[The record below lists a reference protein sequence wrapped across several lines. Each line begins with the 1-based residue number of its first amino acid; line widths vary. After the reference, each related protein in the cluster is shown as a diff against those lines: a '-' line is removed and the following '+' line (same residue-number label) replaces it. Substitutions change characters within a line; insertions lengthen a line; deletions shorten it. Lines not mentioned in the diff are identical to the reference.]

1 MIQAQGQMGS
11 NQKSTGVGE
20 VVTGAD
26 ATESV
31 GTLPCQDGSVPA
43 HENITRAEAAQRATV
58 ISVDGYD
65 VDLDLTTGPETFAS
79 TTTVA
84 FTCSEPGARS
94 WIDLI
99 APEVVSV
106 NLNGTELDPAEV
118 FDGARIELPDLQ
130 PANVLIVRARCAYM
144 RTGEGLHRFVD
155 PVDEEVYL
163 YTQFESADARRMYAC
178 FEQPDLKAP
187 FTLHVTAPDHWQVVS
202 NAATPQPTPISE
214 GVARWDFAAT
224 PRMST
229 YITALVAGP
238 YHVERDSYTGS
249 FGTYPLGVF
258 CRTSLAP
265 HLDSAEIF
273 AITKAGFAFFED
285 LFGIGYPFGKYDQLF
300 VPEFNA
306 GAMENA
312 GCVTFLEDY
321 VFRSRVTDA
330 AYEQRSNT
338 ILHEMAHMWF
348 GDLVTMTWW
357 DDLWLNE
364 SFAEWAAHH
373 ANVNA
378 TRFTDAWTT
387 FSNLRKAWAYR
398 QDQLPSTH
406 PIAADMVDLDSVRVN
421 FDGITYAKGA
431 SALRQ
436 LVAWVGEQEFITGLI
451 AYFTKHAWGNT
462 RLEDLLTEL
471 EAASGRDLSDWTRQW
486 LQTSGVNLLTA
497 DFTLEDGVFTSMAII
512 QQPPSSPEGVEPTL
526 RSHRLALGL
535 YDLTPEGLRRRD
547 RIEID
552 VVGERT
558 EVPELIGSRQPD
570 LLLINDDDLTFA
582 KIRLDERSWQTAI
595 AHIGDLDD
603 SLARA
608 LIWGAAWDMT
618 RDGEASTGDFLDL
631 VIAGVPNEGEISVVQ
646 QTLRQLRMAIDLYAT
661 PEHRDGYQ
669 LRVADALHGWLLAAE
684 AGSDRQLAFMR
695 SFAASATTP
704 EHLDVLEG
712 VLAGAVDL
720 PGLAVDADLRWSLVQ
735 RLAATG
741 RIELD
746 RIEQELERDDTATG
760 RRQAALARAARP
772 SPEAKALAWADAMER
787 SDLPNA
793 MLDATIAGFVQPDQV
808 DLLMPYRDRFFAEV
822 VAAWDR
828 QTMEMGQT
836 IAMGLYPVLL
846 VDEATI
852 TATDEFLARDD
863 LNPALRRLVL
873 EGRDGVLRAM
883 RARSADV

>member
-1 MIQAQGQMGS
+1 M
-11 NQKSTGVGE
+11 
-20 VVTGAD
+20 
-26 ATESV
+26 
-31 GTLPCQDGSVPA
+31 PA
-43 HENITRAEAAQRATV
+43 SENITRAESAARSSIIA
-58 ISVDGYD
+58 VDGID
-65 VDLDLTTGPETFAS
+65 VDLDLTTGPDTFTS
-79 TTTVA
+79 ITTVA
-84 FTCSEPGARS
+84 FTCSEPGSDS

-106 NLNGTELDPAEV
+106 NLNGRDLDPAEV
-118 FDGARIELPDLQ
+118 FDGARIQLPGLEA
-130 PANVLIVRARCAYM
+130 ANVVIVKARCAYM

-155 PVDEEVYL
+155 PVDDEVYL

-178 FEQPDLKAP
+178 FEQPDIKAP
-187 FTLHVTAPDHWQVVS
+187 FTLHVTAPAHWQVVS
-202 NAATPQPTPISE
+202 NAATPESVAV
-214 GVARWDFAAT
+214 GDSAARWDFAAT
-224 PRMST
+224 PPIST

-238 YHVERDSYTGS
+238 YHVERDTYTGS

-258 CRTSLAP
+258 CRSSLAS
-265 HLDSAEIF
+265 HLDADEIF
-273 AITKAGFAFFED
+273 TITKAGFAFFED

-312 GCVTFLEDY
+312 ACVTFLEDY

-436 LVAWVGEQEFITGLI
+436 LVAWVGEEEFVQGLI
-451 AYFTKHAWGNT
+451 AYFTKYAWGNT
-462 RLEDLLTEL
+462 QLQDLLAEL
-471 EAASGRDLSDWTRQW
+471 EAASGRDLSAWTHEW

-497 DFTLEDGVFTSMAII
+497 DFTVADNRFTDLVIV
-512 QQPPSSPEGVEPTL
+512 QHPPASPEGVAPTL
-526 RSHRLALGL
+526 RSHRIALGL
-535 YDLTPEGLRRRD
+535 YDLTPEGLKRRE

-558 EVPELIGSRQPD
+558 PVPAVVGARQPD

-582 KIRLDERSWQTAI
+582 KIRLDDRSWRTAVD
-595 AHIGDLDD
+595 HIGDLDD

-618 RDGEASTGDFLDL
+618 RDGEVSTGDFLDL
-631 VIAGVPNEGEISVVQ
+631 AISGLPGETEISVVQ
-646 QTLRQLRMAIDLYAT
+646 QTLRQVRLAIDLYAA

-669 LRVADALHGWLLAAE
+669 LRLADALHGWLADAE
-684 AGSDRQLAFMR
+684 PGSDRQLAFMR
-695 SFAASATTP
+695 SFAASASSTQHQDFI
-704 EHLDVLEG
+704 EAILDGSIE
-712 VLAGAVDL
+712 L
-720 PGLAVDADLRWSLVQ
+720 PGLAVDADLRWSLLQ

-741 RIELD
+741 RAELD
-746 RIEQELERDDTATG
+746 QIESELARDDTATG

-787 SDLPNA
+787 TDLPNA
-793 MLDATIAGFVQPDQV
+793 LLDATIAGFVQPDQV
-808 DLLMPYRDRFFAEV
+808 ELLKPYRDRFFAEV
-822 VAAWDR
+822 VDAWDR
-828 QTMEMGQT
+828 QTMEMGQS
-836 IAMGLYPVLL
+836 IAMGLYPALL
-846 VDEATI
+846 VDAETVA
-852 TATDEFLARDD
+852 ATDVFLARDD

-883 RARSADV
+883 RARAADTP